1 MGSLITVILP
11 VFLLIGA
18 GYIATRFAG
27 FSQVAVDGLMRFT
40 QTFAFPCL
48 LFRAVSTFDISE
60 QFHAPL
66 LLSYYAAAFIC
77 FLLGML
83 VALLVFRRDPEDA
96 VVIGF
101 CCLFSNTLM
110 LGIPITERAFGADA
124 LEANFAIIAI
134 HAPFCYTLGIAVM
147 EAVKA
152 RGSGFHPL
160 RIGGQIGRQLIRNP
174 LVIALMLGFVVN
186 LGNITIPVPVMDA
199 VSMMVAAS
207 VPAALFAVGGVL
219 VQYRIEGDWRIVVVI
234 CIITLMIHPALV
246 WVFGNY
252 AALDQAQ
259 FRSALITAAVAPGI
273 NTYVFAN
280 IYDRAKRVAA
290 SAVLVTTS
298 ASLLTVWF
306 WLSILP

>member
-18 GYIATRFAG
+18 GYLATRGGAFP
-27 FSQVAVDGLMRFT
+27 QVAVDGLMKFT
-40 QTFAFPCL
+40 QSYAFPCL
-48 LFRAVSTFDISE
+48 LFRAVSGFDIGE
-60 QFHAPL
+60 EFHAPL
-66 LLSYYAAAFIC
+66 LLSYYVSATLCFIIGALAAW
-77 FLLGML
+77 
-83 VALLVFRRDPEDA
+83 LVFKRPAEDC

-124 LEANFAIIAI
+124 LEANFAIIAM

-147 EAVKA
+147 ETVRA
-152 RGSGFHPL
+152 RGNGFNPL
-160 RIGGQIGRQLIRNP
+160 KIAAQIARQMIRNP
-174 LVIALMLGFVVN
+174 LVIALILGFAVN
-186 LGNITIPVPVMDA
+186 IGGIPLPLPLTDA
-199 VSMMVAAS
+199 VDMMVAAS

-219 VQYRIEGDWRIVVVI
+219 VQYKIEGDWRVVIVI
-234 CIITLMIHPALV
+234 CIITLLIHPALV
-246 WVFGNY
+246 WMFGSY
-252 AALDQAQ
+252 AGLDRDA

-290 SAVLVTTS
+290 SSVLVTT
-298 ASLLTVWF
+298 AAALFTVWF

>member
-18 GYIATRFAG
+18 GYAATRFAKFPISG
-27 FSQVAVDGLMRFT
+27 VDGLMRFT
-40 QTFAFPCL
+40 QSYAFPCL
-48 LFRAVSTFDISE
+48 LFRAVSSFDIGE

-66 LLSYYAAAFIC
+66 LLSYYCAAVIC
-77 FLLGML
+77 FVLGLL
-83 VALLVFRRDPEDA
+83 VALLVFKRDPEDA

-110 LGIPITERAFGADA
+110 LGIPITERAFGPDA
-124 LEANFAIIAI
+124 LEANFAIIAM
-134 HAPFCYTLGIAVM
+134 HAPFCYTLGIATM
-147 EAVKA
+147 ETVKA
-152 RGSGFHPL
+152 RGAGFHPL
-160 RIGGQIGRQLIRNP
+160 RIVRQIARQMIRNP

-186 LGNITIPVPVMDA
+186 LGSITVPEPVMDA
-199 VSMMVAAS
+199 ITMMTAAS

-219 VQYRIEGDWRIVVVI
+219 TQYRIEGDWRVVAVI
-234 CIITLMIHPALV
+234 CGITLMVHPALV
-246 WVFGNY
+246 WVFGRF
-252 AALDQAQ
+252 AELGVSQ

-290 SAVLVTTS
+290 SSVLVTTS
-298 ASLLTVWF
+298 ASLVTVWL
-306 WLSILP
+306 WLTILP